1 MLYKTR
7 IMVSF
12 DGYCPLHCKH
22 CYTYELH
29 HPLKKQRTV
38 DEIVES
44 ISGKQFDIIYVS
56 QSYENFQK
64 EEDGIVL
71 CKALYDRY
79 KKDIFIITR
88 SRLSGET
95 INQIYELNK
104 KMNDNG
110 NRLFLAVSVCAEKS
124 YGITES
130 INLCPTPEARLENLK
145 QAYECKINTLLI
157 IRPLFPDTIIP
168 VTECI
173 QMIQKAKSYIDVV
186 VSSGL
191 IVTQKI
197 EEKLHLENKNIK
209 YSVNGDSEYLADL
222 NKEGVKYLDVEEE
235 LKKIELYCKK
245 IDIPFYL
252 HSMPA
257 LNHISEKVLA

>member
-7 IMVSF
+7 VMVSF

-29 HPLKKQRTV
+29 HQLKKQRTV

-64 EEDGIVL
+64 EEDGIEL

-79 KKDIFIITR
+79 RKDIFIITR
-88 SRLSGET
+88 SRLRGEA
-95 INQIYELNK
+95 INQLYELNK

-110 NRLFLAVSVCAEKS
+110 NHLFLAVSVCAGKS

-145 QAYECKINTLLI
+145 QAHECQINTLLI

-168 VTECI
+168 VQECI

-186 VSSGL
+186 ISSGL

-197 EEKLHLENKNIK
+197 EEKLHLANKNIK
-209 YSVNGDSEYLADL
+209 YSVNGDSEYLANL

-235 LKKIELYCKK
+235 LKKIELCCKK
-245 IDIPFYL
+245 NAIPFYL

-257 LNHISEKVLA
+257 LNHINEKVLA

>member
-7 IMVSF
+7 VMVSF

-29 HPLKKQRTV
+29 QRKKQRTL

-44 ISGKQFDIIYVS
+44 ISGKQFDVIYVS
-56 QSYENFQK
+56 QSYENFQNEK
-64 EEDGIVL
+64 EGIKL

-88 SRLSGET
+88 SRLQEET
-95 INQIYELNK
+95 IHQMYELNK
-104 KMNDNG
+104 KMNNNG
-110 NRLFLAVSVCAEKS
+110 NRLFLAVSVCAGKS

-145 QAYECKINTLLI
+145 QAHECKINTLLL

-168 VTECI
+168 IKECI
-173 QMIQKAKSYIDVV
+173 QIIQKAKSYIDVV
-186 VSSGL
+186 ISSGL
-191 IVTQKI
+191 IVTKRI
-197 EEKLHLENKNIK
+197 EEKLQLTNKNIK
-209 YSVNGDSEYLADL
+209 YAINGDSEYLANL
-222 NKEGVKYLDVEEE
+222 NKEDVKYLDVEEE
-235 LKKIELYCKK
+235 LKKIELYCKNNT
-245 IDIPFYL
+245 IPFYL

-257 LNHISEKVLA
+257 LNYISEKVLA